1 MADAN
6 KMREALEALRRA
18 RDKAMFQTVKTPIPL
33 CAEFADIAQD
43 VAHAIVA
50 LSEQPAQGEAVYTMD
65 QMRAY
70 ADDFHRSRIQDVSV
84 AYWGA
89 VDSDGTLQMTMSAD
103 DANGGLAARQ
113 EVNDWINE
121 TIAEDGVVTRL
132 VALYTAPPAPSVP
145 AQGATATGPRF
156 TYGHC
161 ADRRQVGGCTR
172 HNLYCGYPDCDRKEV
187 PRG

>member
-1 MADAN
+1 MADE
-6 KMREALEALRRA
+6 KMREALERAERKLAAYVGVCKGDKELTDVVLPMVRAALA
-18 RDKAMFQTVKTPIPL
+18 
-33 CAEFADIAQD
+33 
-43 VAHAIVA
+43 
-50 LSEQPAQGEAVYTMD
+50 EQPAQGEVVYTMD

-70 ADDFHRSRIQDVSV
+70 ADDFHRSRIQGVPV

-89 VDSDGTLQMTMSAD
+89 ADSDGTLQMTMSAD